1 MHNMEME
8 IKKVKSII
16 EAMLFVSG
24 KPVEYNIFKNV
35 LEIPLKDVREAIEYL
50 NKEYEDKGSSLAVI
64 EIAEGFQLITR
75 PEYSYWL
82 KKMFGHKKVL
92 RLPATSL
99 ETLAIIA
106 YKQPITKAEIDEI
119 RGVNSDGVIK
129 NLLSK
134 KMIKI
139 VGRKEVIGRPLLYG
153 TTKEFLEY
161 FGLRSLNDLPD
172 ENELNILLS
181 EKVIEE
187 EDVNEVQKIES
198 ANIEENEINENDEI
212 NKIEESDEV
221 KENGITE

>member
-1 MHNMEME
+1 VHNMEME

>member
-1 MHNMEME
+1 MEME